1 MAKKIDYPADT
12 VDSNG
17 KVWNTVGENIRNG
30 AKKEIPVKKILL
42 EALDM
47 LYPVG
52 STYIGEIPEIF
63 QEFGTWV
70 PLNVARSGDLGIVYG
85 QSGKIRVSSDPIV
98 PIMNKAELQKFKE
111 LMPDY
116 NVSAAVQI
124 PIMKRTQ

>member
-1 MAKKIDYPADT
+1 MAKQVDYPADT

-30 AKKEIPVKKILL
+30 AKEIPVKKILL

-63 QEFGTWV
+63 KEFGTWV
-70 PLNVARSGDLGIVYG
+70 PLNVARSGDWGIVYG
-85 QSGKIRVSSDPIV
+85 QSGKIKITSDPIIPV
-98 PIMNKAELQKFKE
+98 MNKAELQKFKE

-116 NVSAAVQI
+116 DASAAVQI
-124 PIMKRTQ
+124 PIMKRIQ

>member
-1 MAKKIDYPADT
+1 MAKQVEYPADT

-17 KVWNTVGENIRNG
+17 KVWETVGENIRNG

-63 QEFGTWV
+63 NEFGTWI
-70 PLNVARSGDLGIVYG
+70 PLNVARSGDWGILYG
-85 QSGKIRVSSDPIV
+85 QSGKIKISLDPIIPV
-98 PIMNKAELQKFKE
+98 MNKAELQKFKE
-111 LMPDY
+111 IMPDY

-124 PIMKRTQ
+124 PIMERIQ

>member
-1 MAKKIDYPADT
+1 MAKQVEYPADT

-17 KVWNTVGENIRNG
+17 KVWETVGENIRNG

-63 QEFGTWV
+63 NEFGTWV
-70 PLNVARSGDLGIVYG
+70 SFNVARSGDWGVVYG
-85 QSGKIRVSSDPIV
+85 PSGKIRISTDPIIPV
-98 PIMNKAELQKFKE
+98 MNKAELQKFKE
-111 LMPDY
+111 LIPDY
-116 NVSAAVQI
+116 DASAAIQI
-124 PIMKRTQ
+124 PIMKRIQ